1 VTAPSDAFKQPP
13 RRRAERLSVAVV
25 TELVELIVTGQL
37 AQGEL
42 LPPEGPLSEHFGVS
56 RTVIRESAKQ
66 LEEKGLL
73 IVSQGRGTQVARFGS
88 WNMLDPV
95 VLSALIDN
103 DETLGVLEELTIARG
118 NLEAAMAGAV
128 AANRTPEEL
137 TRIEQAL
144 QVMRQTQHE
153 TDSFNEADVVFH
165 LTVMELSGNRLA
177 ENITKRLFRRALE
190 STRYH
195 GMQYEGAFSSTLDQ
209 HAVIVDAIARQDVAA
224 AEQAMRDHI
233 IGSWQRRRF
242 DPARDKPER

>member
-1 VTAPSDAFKQPP
+1 MTAPPDAFAAPL
-13 RRRAERLSVAVV
+13 RRRPDRLSVAVV
-25 TELVELIVTGQL
+25 LELVELIVTGQL
-37 AQGEL
+37 AEGAL

-56 RTVIRESAKQ
+56 RTVIRESAKR

-73 IVSQGRGTQVARFGS
+73 IVSQGRGTQVAPSGS

-103 DETLGVLEELTIARG
+103 DESLGVLDELTVVRG

-137 TRIEQAL
+137 SRIEQAL

-153 TDSFNEADVVFH
+153 SDSFNEADVVFH

-177 ENITKRLFRRALE
+177 ENITKRLYRRALE
-190 STRYH
+190 SKRYH
-195 GMQYEGAFSSTLDQ
+195 GMQYKGAFGSTLDQ
-209 HAVIVDAIARQDVAA
+209 HARVVDAIARQDAAA
-224 AEQAMRDHI
+224 AEAAMRDHI
-233 IGSWQRRRF
+233 IGSWQQRRIGPSRG
-242 DPARDKPER
+242 DAEA